1 MSLYPSN
8 LYEEKLNNGHLVS
21 LPAVC
26 MTVAPISISI
36 FIRICTFIQMD
47 PGS

>member
-8 LYEEKLNNGHLVS
+8 LYEEKLDNRYS
-21 LPAVC
+21 MC
-26 MTVAPISISI
+26 MTAAPISISI
-36 FIRICTFIQMD
+36 FIRICTFIQIY